1 MRDELEQ
8 ETGLDAM
15 TKAELKAEARARG
28 LPTTGTKAALLERV
42 EQHDS
47 ETAGDGSAEEAT
59 GETGDQAGTRAR
71 RNGADEGEAEEP
83 EPERSAEGEG
93 EAEEEPEPS
102 AEDEGEAEEEP
113 EPEPSAEGEGEAE
126 EEPEPEPSA
135 EDEGEPEDE
144 LEPAAAGERRDG
156 DRRAPDLRD
165 VARTAARSLTEL
177 TGRAVDA
184 VSGVRSSDDG
194 YVVTVEVLELSRVPS
209 TTDVLATYEVQ
220 VSRRGAIT
228 GYSRIH
234 RYYRNQTTRE

>member
-8 ETGLDAM
+8 ETELDTM
-15 TKAELKAEARARG
+15 SKAELKAEARARG
-28 LPTTGTKAALLERV
+28 LPTTGTKAALLERG

-47 ETAGDGSAEEAT
+47 EADDDGGAQADT
-59 GETGDQAGTRAR
+59 RETGDQSETGAR
-71 RNGADEGEAEEP
+71 NNGADEGDAEEPEP
-83 EPERSAEGEG
+83 EPERSAEEAEQEPEPSAEDAG

-102 AEDEGEAEEEP
+102 AEDAGEAEEEP
-113 EPEPSAEGEGEAE
+113 EP
-126 EEPEPEPSA
+126 
-135 EDEGEPEDE
+135 
-144 LEPAAAGERRDG
+144 EPAAAGERRDG
-156 DRRAPDLRD
+156 DRRAADLRD
-165 VARTAARSLTEL
+165 VAETAARSLTEL

-184 VSGVRSSDDG
+184 VSGVRTSDDG

-220 VSRRGAIT
+220 LTRRGVIT